1 MIFKRALL
9 EASKQDFGEM
19 AITFEQ
25 VINVIDHF
33 DAYNHIEQ
41 ISNLSSRVKKIKNEL
56 SVRVR
61 KDFEA
66 NFSNP
71 FTKFNV
77 QNGSDLSKL
86 VDVLDAKMKTE
97 LIKWFL
103 KQELNEYTVLFEENQ
118 EVKIKTQ
125 NFCLIFID
133 FFYDF

>member
-1 MIFKRALL
+1 M

-71 FTKFNV
+71 FTKV
-77 QNGSDLSKL
+77 TKAILY
-86 VDVLDAKMKTE
+86 
-97 LIKWFL
+97 I
-103 KQELNEYTVLFEENQ
+103 
-118 EVKIKTQ
+118 
-125 NFCLIFID
+125 
-133 FFYDF
+133 